1 MHPLRWER
9 REKRIWAGVPRN
21 HFVKF
26 RVSAAVSVC
35 VAAAA
40 SLAAG
45 QERQGRKRSKVAG
58 GGDWRIVAIE
68 RGERRP
74 PCMAVSVDIF
84 FLPSSR
90 GSIHSF
96 STRFSFM
103 RAFGYDLLGMHANK
117 SSRSFTLLTPSPWH
131 TRQTGHS
138 NTLFSSSNVDLL
150 GMESCLGN
158 TNHLCTR
165 NLNVDLSLLG
175 TSYYLNFGDQRQE
188 TIVVPNR
195 TIDSI
200 FFPSFSTVQI

>member
-1 MHPLRWER
+1 MYQPL
-9 REKRIWAGVPRN
+9 
-21 HFVKF
+21 
-26 RVSAAVSVC
+26 SVC

-58 GGDWRIVAIE
+58 GGHDWRIVAIE

-84 FLPSSR
+84 VLPSSR

-117 SSRSFTLLTPSPWH
+117 SSRSFTLLTPSPCH

-150 GMESCLGN
+150 GMESCSE
-158 TNHLCTR
+158 TR
-165 NLNVDLSLLG
+165 TTSVRGTWTLISLYSGPLIIWTSVINDKKRLS
-175 TSYYLNFGDQRQE
+175 YPIAYWFN
-188 TIVVPNR
+188 
-195 TIDSI
+195 I
-200 FFPSFSTVQI
+200 FPLVLYGAGLKSVHREGSMILY